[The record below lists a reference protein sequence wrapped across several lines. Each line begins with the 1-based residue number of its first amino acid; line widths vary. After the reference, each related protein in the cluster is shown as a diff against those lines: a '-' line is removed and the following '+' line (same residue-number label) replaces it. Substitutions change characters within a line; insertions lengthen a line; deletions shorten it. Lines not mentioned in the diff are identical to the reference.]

1 MSGDPKYLSHAGA
14 PSMAARCEG
23 KMRKA
28 LVTLSGAGLLASL
41 LFSSCIVKEKDG
53 GDATGGTT
61 GMSSGGTVSIRG
73 GADSGNV
80 GGSGP
85 TTTAQCPGLL
95 DTFGQS
101 ASGVCSTSKQAAE
114 FSQINML
121 IVLDKSGSM
130 TSTPPGYSKSKWDG
144 AVASLKTALKPTET
158 LVHYGFMLYPYLAAG
173 EVTNCELADGALA
186 VNIGVGLAAD
196 TVPAIN
202 ELMANTTP
210 KGGTPTASALSAAL
224 EYYTAGAGMNL
235 VGAKYVLLVTDGGP
249 NCNDNVICGP
259 ETCTANMDKSLSCG
273 TGVYNCCDISMAV
286 AGRPNPQSLCL
297 DDKAVLDQINALSSE
312 DIKTFVVGIPGTEA
326 YAAYLDTFAEAGG
339 VPVTDP
345 SKAHKYYEVT
355 GESGLVQA
363 FTAITTSLV
372 RSCTVPLEKAPMD
385 LNNINLAIDC
395 NPVPQKTGDAFNW
408 QYVADQQAIVI
419 EGSQCTRI
427 ESTGVNRVDVVL
439 GCPPYNPI

>member
-1 MSGDPKYLSHAGA
+1 
-14 PSMAARCEG
+14 
-23 KMRKA
+23 MRKA

-41 LFSSCIVKEKDG
+41 LFSSCVVKEKDSG
-53 GDATGGTT
+53 GDGTGGTT
-61 GMSSGGTVSIRG
+61 GIFSGGTSSIIRG
-73 GADSGNV
+73 GADSGNT

-95 DTFGQS
+95 DTLGQS

-130 TSTPPGYSKSKWDG
+130 NSKPTGYTKTKWEG
-144 AVASLKTALKPTET
+144 AVDSLKTALKPTET
-158 LVHYGFMLYPYLAAG
+158 LVHYGFMLFPYLATG
-173 EVTNCELADGALA
+173 EVTSCELADGEFA

-202 ELMANTTP
+202 DLMAATVP
-210 KGGTPTASALSAAL
+210 LGGTPTAKALGSALD
-224 EYYTAGAGMNL
+224 YYTTGAGFNL

-249 NCNDNVICGP
+249 NCNADVICQP
-259 ETCTANMDKSLSCG
+259 ETCTANMDKSGSCG
-273 TGVYNCCDISMAV
+273 NGVANCCDISMAV
-286 AGRPNPQSLCL
+286 SGRPNPQTLCL
-297 DDKAVLDQINALSSE
+297 DDKSVLAQINALNLAG
-312 DIKTFVVGIPGTEA
+312 IKTFVVGIPGTEA
-326 YAAYLDTFAEAGG
+326 YASYLDTFAVAGG
-339 VPVTDP
+339 VPVTDTT
-345 SKAHKYYEVT
+345 KAHSYYEVT

-363 FTAITTSLV
+363 FTDITTSLV
-372 RSCTVPLEKAPMD
+372 RSCNVPLESAPMD
-385 LNNINLAIDC
+385 LSNINLAIDC

-408 QYVADQQAIVI
+408 QYDPAQQAIVI